1 MPSPNN
7 ALAKGPR
14 FYTTE
19 QRGDKTV
26 RRRVM
31 TTEVKAVL
39 SVSRVLEAF
48 TPEQRRKI
56 TTLTL
61 YYDADSHAWHPSA
74 PGIPVRLEASAQYRG
89 KRCYFVCPISG
100 HRASKL
106 YVVETTFG
114 CRVGSAKGLGLTYP
128 SRALH
133 KTPALDAA
141 ILSFRV
147 AVRYTVHARAMQRD
161 GERFRRALRRFVD

>member
-1 MPSPNN
+1 MPITAATREAPPVYVT
-7 ALAKGPR
+7 A
-14 FYTTE
+14 

-48 TPEQRRKI
+48 TPEQRRKL

-61 YYDADSHAWHPSA
+61 YYDANAHAWLPTT
-74 PGIPVRLEASAQYRG
+74 PGIPIRLEASAQRRG
-89 KRCYFVCPISG
+89 KRCYFVCPVSG
-100 HRASKL
+100 RRASKL
-106 YVVETTFG
+106 YVVETAFG
-114 CRVGSAKGLGLTYP
+114 HLVGSARGLGLTYP

-147 AVRYTVHARAMQRD
+147 AVRYAVHARAMQRD
-161 GERFRRALRRFVD
+161 GERFRRALRRFVG